1 MPTESRKAI
10 RTAAA
15 WTANQAA
22 MEALY
27 GVGGYYTT
35 LSLWEAGEQRDL
47 VAADQVAVAVCYN
60 DWPTGL
66 NNTVSIAGWTT
77 DATRKIVVTVAEGNR
92 HNGIPKTGFYMK
104 ASANFGHVISCT
116 TDTEFEWFDV
126 ENTASAGFAF
136 TFPRIIKNTLAKGGP
151 EREAFRSVQSY
162 SRLINCLAY
171 GGLAGFGCTS
181 FSAPTILNCVAANC
195 ATGFDYSLGGSG
207 YVLKNCVGYGNTT
220 DFKGTASASSTN
232 NASSNGTPPGI
243 SPITGITA
251 AAFVNA
257 AGLDFH
263 LAAGSPLIGAGAN
276 LYSEFQDDIDGDAR
290 PSTGAWDIGF
300 DHYVAAGPSAPTL
313 TTLTTTNITVSGARH
328 SLTLTY

>member
-15 WTANQAA
+15 WAANQAA

-47 VAADQVAVAVCYN
+47 TASDEVAVAVCYN

-66 NNTVSIAGWTT
+66 SNTVSISGWTT
-77 DATRKIVVTVAEGNR
+77 DATRKIVLTVAEGHR
-92 HNGIPKTGFYMK
+92 HTGVPKTGFYMRT
-104 ASANFGHVISCT
+104 SANFAHVISCSANS
-116 TDTEFEWFDV
+116 EIEWFDV

-136 TFPRIIKNTLAKGGP
+136 TFPRVIKNSLAKAGP
-151 EREAFRSVQSY
+151 EREAFRQSQSY
-162 SRLINCLAY
+162 SVFHNCLAY
-171 GGLAGFGCTS
+171 GGSVGFQCNAFTS
-181 FSAPTILNCVAANC
+181 PTLLNCVA
-195 ATGFDYSLGGSG
+195 TGCTKGFVSEGGG
-207 YVLKNCVGYGNTT
+207 TAFVFKNCVGYGNTT
-220 DFKGTASASSTN
+220 DWSGTASASSTN
-232 NASSNGTPPGI
+232 NASSNGTPPG
-243 SPITGITA
+243 SNPITGITS
-251 AAFVNA
+251 AAFVDA

-276 LYSEFQDDIDGDAR
+276 LYSDLQIDIDGDAR

-300 DHYVAAGPSAPTL
+300 DHYVASGPSAPTL
-313 TTLTTTNITVSGARH
+313 TMLTTTNITVSGARH
-328 SLTLTY
+328 SLTLTF